1 MDGAHM
7 RDGQYGSTPLVDV
20 ATVSLRDLRDMNS
33 AALRAAMASCL
44 ADDKE
49 QMAAFQSA
57 I

>member
-1 MDGAHM
+1 M

>member
-1 MDGAHM
+1 M

-20 ATVSLRDLRDMNS
+20 TSVSLRDLREMRS
-33 AALRAAMASCL
+33 AALQAAAASCL
-44 ADDKE
+44 ADDKD